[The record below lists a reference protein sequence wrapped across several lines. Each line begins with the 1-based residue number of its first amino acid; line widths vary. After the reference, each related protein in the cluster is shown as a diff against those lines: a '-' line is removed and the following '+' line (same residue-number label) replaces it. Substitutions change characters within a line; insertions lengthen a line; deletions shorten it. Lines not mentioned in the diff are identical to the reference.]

1 MKRMIGIVIVAVAV
15 AFAGFTSPAFAKDIK
30 IGIVV
35 ETLGNPYFAC
45 LKRSAEEET
54 KKHPNVKLTVLSGAL
69 GTDLI
74 GVTKMIDDM
83 IQKRVD
89 VLAFS
94 AIDPNAMVQTVKKVQ
109 KSGIR
114 VLIHSDDLAKQ
125 VARHFVG
132 PDQYYG
138 QSAVARAAAEELGG
152 KGKVALMEGVPGNMS
167 SILRK
172 RGAKDTLAKYKGIKV
187 VGTWAANWDRAQ
199 GLKKAEDILTAHP
212 DLAAII
218 AVNDDMALGALQAVK
233 ARGKLGKI
241 IVTGFNG
248 VEEAVQEVY
257 RGNML
262 ATVLTFCD
270 SVGKQLVRTGIDVAM
285 DRDDKSKYTI
295 DTGTIPL
302 ETKLLQA
309 VGKSLKAGVK

>member
-1 MKRMIGIVIVAVAV
+1 MKRIIGIVIVAL

-45 LKRSAEEET
+45 LKRSAEAEA
-54 KKHPNVKLTVLSGAL
+54 KNHPNVKLTVLSGAL

-74 GVTKMIDDM
+74 GVTKMIDDL
-83 IQKRVD
+83 IQKRVH

-138 QSAVARAAAEELGG
+138 QSAVAKAVAEELGG

-172 RGAKDTLAKYKGIKV
+172 RAPGHPGQYKGIKV
-187 VGTWAANWDRAQ
+187 VGVWAANWDRAQ

-212 DLAAII
+212 DISAIV

-248 VEEAVQEVY
+248 VEEAMQEVY

-270 SVGKQLVRTGIDVAM
+270 SVGKQLVRTGVDVAM
-285 DRDDKSKYTI
+285 DKDDKSKYTI

-302 ETKLLQA
+302 DTRLLQA
-309 VGKSLKAGVK
+309 VGKNLKAGIK

>member
-45 LKRSAEEET
+45 LKRSAEAEA

-83 IQKRVD
+83 IQKRVH

-138 QSAVARAAAEELGG
+138 QSAVAKAAAEELGG

-172 RGAKDTLAKYKGIKV
+172 RGRERHAGQV
-187 VGTWAANWDRAQ
+187 Q
-199 GLKKAEDILTAHP
+199 GHQGGRHLGGQLGPRTGFEEGGGHP
-212 DLAAII
+212 DGASGY
-218 AVNDDMALGALQAVK
+218 LGHHRRERRHGPGRAPGRQGARQA
-233 ARGKLGKI
+233 RQNHRYGL
-241 IVTGFNG
+241 
-248 VEEAVQEVY
+248 
-257 RGNML
+257 
-262 ATVLTFCD
+262 
-270 SVGKQLVRTGIDVAM
+270 
-285 DRDDKSKYTI
+285 
-295 DTGTIPL
+295 
-302 ETKLLQA
+302 
-309 VGKSLKAGVK
+309 

>member
-1 MKRMIGIVIVAVAV
+1 MKLITSVVIAAATIAVISSAAVAQN
-15 AFAGFTSPAFAKDIK
+15 IK
-30 IGIVV
+30 LGIVV

-45 LKRSAEEET
+45 VKRAAEDEA
-54 KKHPNVKLTVLSGAL
+54 KLHPEVDLTVLGAAV

-74 GVTKMIDDM
+74 GMTKMIDDL
-83 IQKRVD
+83 IQLKVD
-89 VLAFS
+89 VLAFN
-94 AIDPNAMVQTVKKVQ
+94 AIDPNAMVQTAKRVEAA
-109 KSGIR
+109 GIP
-114 VLIHSDDLAKQ
+114 VLIHSDDLSEK

-132 PDQYYG
+132 PDQYFG
-138 QSAVARAAAEELGG
+138 QFSVAIAVAEQLGG
-152 KGKVALMEGVPGNMS
+152 KGKIALMEGVPGNMS

-172 RGAKDTLAKYKGIKV
+172 NGAKDALAKYSGIKL

-212 DLAAII
+212 DLSAII

-233 ARGKLGKI
+233 ARGKLGEI

-248 VEEAVQEVY
+248 VEEAMQEVY

-262 ATVLTFCD
+262 ATVLTYCD
-270 SVGKQLVRTGIDVAM
+270 SVGKQLVRTGIDVAKGQ
-285 DRDDKSKYTI
+285 DDKSKYTI

-302 ETKLLQA
+302 DTKLLKA
-309 VGKSLKAGVK
+309 IGGHLKAAVK